1 MENRDILQR
10 YFDAQ
15 TTPSEEQ
22 SLGTA
27 LADDKNLSK
36 EERAARAMMA
46 YAAVSREKRVAVKLH
61 QPVGTANRWWMAT
74 AMVCMFAIAI
84 GAWFMRPKPYCYVNG
99 RPIYSLEEARYYA
112 QDMFNNLAM
121 AELPQINSLEEFFS
135 LE

>member
-46 YAAVSREKRVAVKLH
+46 YATASREKRVAVKLH
-61 QPVGTANRWWMAT
+61 HPARSTQRWWVVAT
-74 AMVCMFAIAI
+74 VACVLAIVV